1 GLGAYPMSDGIFTE
15 EELKAEA
22 ATEVIEPV
30 AEETAEQKEQRER
43 DEQGRFKAK
52 EPVEGEVGA
61 EVVEEGKDKGNTVPQ
76 QALHAEREKRKGVEA
91 ELASRREQL
100 GAIQKMREQVASRKP
115 EDLPAADDAAALAR

>member
-1 GLGAYPMSDGIFTE
+1 VPGQRGQHGDRRDRRGSGRRQHQLRGQRPRHPGLGAYPMSDGIFTE

-91 ELASRREQL
+91 ELA
-100 GAIQKMREQVASRKP
+100 
-115 EDLPAADDAAALAR
+115 